1 MWIDFFYQSKR
12 YRRSLELEATKANT
26 KLAQTKIIPEI
37 VYKLNQGTFFEL
49 EEKKANEDITVDEM
63 AKMSFEMHKHER
75 REFTRLSI
83 ASNYERHIKKPFG
96 KRTIKGIKPSELAIW
111 QNKLCDKLAPKTIRT
126 IFNTI
131 LDDALRDD
139 IVVKNPFTHIK
150 SPVLVDVRE
159 KKPFSVEEIFK
170 ILEYADE
177 KMRAFFAL
185 GFFTGM
191 RTGELIGLKWED
203 VDFEENIIK
212 VRRSRRQGVETL
224 PKTVNS
230 IRDVEIIDVL
240 LAHIKTHR
248 ELCRAEQVYMF
259 ETYKGEPFNT
269 TDKISVWYWKPLL
282 ESLGI
287 PYRNLYQMR
296 HTFAS
301 MMISNGEDILWVS
314 NMLGH
319 KDSSMTLEKYARY
332 VKRNDKKRG
341 LFLVA

>member
-1 MWIDFFYQSKR
+1 MKLYERGGKLWIDFFYQSKR

-203 VDFEENIIK
+203 VDFEENITK
-212 VRRSRRQGVETL
+212 
-224 PKTVNS
+224 
-230 IRDVEIIDVL
+230 
-240 LAHIKTHR
+240 
-248 ELCRAEQVYMF
+248 
-259 ETYKGEPFNT
+259 
-269 TDKISVWYWKPLL
+269 
-282 ESLGI
+282 
-287 PYRNLYQMR
+287 
-296 HTFAS
+296 
-301 MMISNGEDILWVS
+301 NG
-314 NMLGH
+314 
-319 KDSSMTLEKYARY
+319 
-332 VKRNDKKRG
+332 
-341 LFLVA
+341 

>member
-1 MWIDFFYQSKR
+1 
-12 YRRSLELEATKANT
+12 
-26 KLAQTKIIPEI
+26 
-37 VYKLNQGTFFEL
+37 
-49 EEKKANEDITVDEM
+49 
-63 AKMSFEMHKHER
+63 
-75 REFTRLSI
+75 
-83 ASNYERHIKKPFG
+83 
-96 KRTIKGIKPSELAIW
+96 
-111 QNKLCDKLAPKTIRT
+111 
-126 IFNTI
+126 
-131 LDDALRDD
+131 
-139 IVVKNPFTHIK
+139 
-150 SPVLVDVRE
+150 
-159 KKPFSVEEIFK
+159 
-170 ILEYADE
+170 
-177 KMRAFFAL
+177 MRAFFAL

-301 MMISNGEDILWVS
+301 MMISNGEDILCVS

>member
-1 MWIDFFYQSKR
+1 M
-12 YRRSLELEATKANT
+12 ELNATKANI
-26 KLAQTKIIPEI
+26 KLAEAKIIPEI
-37 VYKLNQGTFFEL
+37 VYKLNQGVFFET
-49 EEKKANEDITVDEM
+49 EEKKTNKDITVDEM

-75 REFTRLSI
+75 REFTSLAII
-83 ASNYERHIKKPFG
+83 ATYERHIKKPFG
-96 KRTIKGIKPSELAIW
+96 KRIIKAIKPSELAIW
-111 QNKLCDKLAPKTIRT
+111 QNKLSNTLASKTVKTIRT

-131 LDDALRDD
+131 LEDAVRDD
-139 IVVKNPFTHIK
+139 VIIKNPFTHIK
-150 SPVLVDVRE
+150 SPILVDVRE
-159 KKPFSVEEIFK
+159 KKPFSIEEIFK
-170 ILEYADE
+170 ILEGADE
-177 KMRAFFAL
+177 KMMAFFAL

-230 IRDVEIIDVL
+230 IRDVEIIDAL
-240 LAHIKTHR
+240 LPYLKAHR
-248 ELCRAEQVYMF
+248 EQCKAEQVYIF

-269 TDKISVWYWKPLL
+269 TDKITVWYWKPLL

-287 PYRNLYQMR
+287 PYRNPYQMR

-332 VKRNDKKRG
+332 VKRNDRKRG
-341 LFLVA
+341 VFLVA